1 MAKYSTVAYWNERY
15 NSENDPFD
23 WYQRWTGL
31 RRVFDGPLS
40 GEKKIL
46 HLGCGN
52 SRLAEEMLEDHKNQ
66 THTCIDISE
75 VVIVKMV
82 DRYKGRGNLQFQ
94 HMDAL
99 RMTFAPG
106 SFDVAIDKAT
116 LDTILCADNSVDNSL
131 RYLEEV
137 YKVLKNGGKY
147 FLVTFAAPD
156 ERLPYLRRN
165 GLNWDIAVSEIPKP
179 SIPTAKPAADEDK
192 TPHYIYI
199 CTKVA

>member
-1 MAKYSTVAYWNERY
+1 MAKYSTVGYWNERY
-15 NSENDPFD
+15 NAENDPFD

-31 RRVFDGPLS
+31 RQVFDGPLA
-40 GEKKIL
+40 GEKKVL

-52 SRLAEEMLEDHKNQ
+52 SRLAEEMLEDHKHQ

-75 VVIVKMV
+75 VVIAKMQ
-82 DRYKGRGNLQFQ
+82 DRHKDKPHIHFQ
-94 HMDAL
+94 QMDAL

-131 RYLEEV
+131 RYLQEV
-137 YKVLKNGGKY
+137 FKVLKNDGKY

-156 ERLPYLRRN
+156 ERIPYLRRA
-165 GLNWDIAVSEIPKP
+165 GLNWRIDHFSIPKP
-179 SIPTAKPAADEDK
+179 SIPTAQPAPDEDK

-199 CTKVA
+199 CTKGA